1 MTDAASGY
9 QGTMTNASPT
19 PDRSPEKPTEQ
30 WVTGDEPMTGPQQS
44 YLATLARE
52 AGEEIPDG
60 LTKAQASEMID
71 RLQQATGR
79 GGPDARAGDQEDAE
93 ISGGVS
99 SEPGNADAHDVATR
113 VQAEGIVDQQ
123 AAFLDDDT
131 GEGNPT

>member
-1 MTDAASGY
+1 MTDARSGY
-9 QGTMTNASPT
+9 QRTMTNASST

-52 AGEEIPDG
+52 AGEDIPDG

-79 GGPDARAGDQEDAE
+79 GSPDAKAGDAEDAE

-99 SEPGNADAHDVATR
+99 SERGNADPHDVAAR

-123 AAFLDDDT
+123 ATFLDDT